1 MYLPA
6 KLIEQIYDCRNQ
18 RLVMP
23 LPFRENIVTYKKS
36 NSPMLSTLKASS
48 SPSDSYTY
56 LSSWLNNAA
65 SKPIEFPQGLIRVVF
80 DNGQVIGKRYQVKA
94 NQQHVP
100 PSVITS
106 IYLTIDSD
114 NFIQYGNEFKPS
126 NWMFDTVTSSL
137 TSGIKNSFSEY
148 VNIFRL
154 TRNDLINAR
163 TNVLVKNLDRDDNEF
178 FDIADKM
185 VNERVFSEKYKI
197 CSSCNE
203 SAPITQRICKV
214 CKNKLVKKKP
224 VLIFHFTT

>member
-1 MYLPA
+1 
-6 KLIEQIYDCRNQ
+6 
-18 RLVMP
+18 
-23 LPFRENIVTYKKS
+23 
-36 NSPMLSTLKASS
+36 
-48 SPSDSYTY
+48 
-56 LSSWLNNAA
+56 
-65 SKPIEFPQGLIRVVF
+65 
-80 DNGQVIGKRYQVKA
+80 
-94 NQQHVP
+94 
-100 PSVITS
+100 
-106 IYLTIDSD
+106 
-114 NFIQYGNEFKPS
+114 
-126 NWMFDTVTSSL
+126 MFDTVTSSS

-148 VNIFRL
+148 DNIFRL

-197 CSSCNE
+197 CSSYNE